1 MSMDAL
7 MLINVTDSTS
17 PLLSKAIV
25 AGGVVVEA
33 FTGDLEPQSVTDEDF
48 DTLVVHSKVPD
59 VFDGVDDLAPGL
71 ESMGVDRVIFVGDV
85 ADEAIDQTATA
96 AIVLGFE
103 AVIVAETS
111 EHVEQ
116 AVESGAQ
123 IGTDVWLRM

>member
-1 MSMDAL
+1 

-17 PLLSKAIV
+17 PLLNKAVV

-103 AVIVAETS
+103 AAIVAETS

>member
-1 MSMDAL
+1 

-85 ADEAIDQTATA
+85 TDEAVDQTATA
-96 AIVLGFE
+96 AIVLGFD

-123 IGTDVWLRM
+123 ISTDVWLRM

>member
-1 MSMDAL
+1 

-17 PLLSKAIV
+17 PLLNKAVV

-33 FTGDLEPQSVTDEDF
+33 FTGDLEPQSVTDEGF

>member
-1 MSMDAL
+1 MDAL

-17 PLLSKAIV
+17 PLLNKAVV

>member
-1 MSMDAL
+1 MDAL

-85 ADEAIDQTATA
+85 ADEAVDQTATA

-123 IGTDVWLRM
+123 ISTDVWLRM

>member
-1 MSMDAL
+1 M
-7 MLINVTDSTS
+7 
-17 PLLSKAIV
+17 
-25 AGGVVVEA
+25 
-33 FTGDLEPQSVTDEDF
+33 TDEDF

-123 IGTDVWLRM
+123 ISTDVWLRM

>member
-1 MSMDAL
+1 

-17 PLLSKAIV
+17 PLLSKAVV

-85 ADEAIDQTATA
+85 ADEAIDQTATV

>member
-1 MSMDAL
+1 

-71 ESMGVDRVIFVGDV
+71 ESIGVDRVIFVGDV

>member
-1 MSMDAL
+1 

-33 FTGDLEPQSVTDEDF
+33 FTGDLEPQSVIDEDF

-123 IGTDVWLRM
+123 ISTDVWLRM

>member
-1 MSMDAL
+1 ML
-7 MLINVTDSTS
+7 MNVTDSTS

-33 FTGDLEPQSVTDEDF
+33 FTGDLEPRSVTDEDF
-48 DTLVVHSKVPD
+48 DTLVVHSDVPD

-85 ADEAIDQTATA
+85 ADEAIDQSATA
-96 AIVLGFE
+96 AIVLGFD

-111 EHVEQ
+111 EHVKQ

-123 IGTDVWLRM
+123 ISADVWLRM

>member
-1 MSMDAL
+1 MDAL

-17 PLLSKAIV
+17 PLLNKAVV

-103 AVIVAETS
+103 AAIVAETS

>member
-1 MSMDAL
+1 MDAL

>member
-1 MSMDAL
+1 

>member
-1 MSMDAL
+1 

-17 PLLSKAIV
+17 PLLNKAVV

-33 FTGDLEPQSVTDEDF
+33 FTGDLEPQSVIDEDF

>member
-85 ADEAIDQTATA
+85 ADEAVDQTATA

-123 IGTDVWLRM
+123 ISTDVWLRM

>member
-1 MSMDAL
+1 

-33 FTGDLEPQSVTDEDF
+33 FTGDLEAQSVTDEDF

-85 ADEAIDQTATA
+85 TDEAVDQTATA
-96 AIVLGFE
+96 AIVLGFD

-123 IGTDVWLRM
+123 ISTDVWLRM

>member
-1 MSMDAL
+1 

-33 FTGDLEPQSVTDEDF
+33 FTGDLEPQSVIDEDF